1 MAITIKSI
9 ELCNFYNYYGDYEKN
24 RYDFEVGANIVVADN
39 GAGKSKLFNSLLW
52 IFKDKV
58 LDSDAT
64 TDKEQNIKY
73 PNTGIKVVSDKA
85 KKEAGINK
93 PVECGVKLTYDNGI
107 KLFEIHKKFYII
119 KKDNNYTSPSS
130 WSFDYRDVEITYK
143 EEFGKTKSVF
153 GEEEKM
159 NIINNLIRSDLR
171 HYSFFQGE
179 EVDNIIDFS
188 DSTSIKKAIDILAKV
203 TDVDDLTELSTI
215 VFNKSENDLKRKRSS
230 ITTNNNIINSKERDL
245 ELEKRKVNY
254 LKTDLA
260 RYQDEWERANIQ
272 YENYERSIT
281 NAKELS
287 RITAQIKEK
296 LVYLKRRREEL
307 EAHRNNVNDRF
318 FNGNYGWLSLG
329 MQGMTNKYYDVLK
342 TYRNDLALQKST
354 GGEVYV
360 PIFPIG
366 SIDVKSL
373 EKILE
378 DDKCHVCDRSFEDD
392 QKTREVIQKLKDW
405 VTKKEDNSYKGND
418 FQEFFDEI
426 QLKSQPFEKKDVDI
440 LKEIKE
446 HRIKE
451 IELDDKVK
459 RLLKEIKTLNSE
471 KFDLVGKESSVED
484 DDNEAKDII
493 NGWKSS
499 SKRRNDNENKINS
512 SKSSIIQSRKI
523 IASIK
528 EEINKY
534 SKGSVGENDINLNH
548 MLQDITEAIS
558 DAKSNIYSE
567 NIEKLEE
574 SANHFYSQLI
584 KYNKLKG
591 ANLKFDKLPNEGVAL
606 TVIGS
611 DGHRVTGNSE
621 GFQRIRKLAVV
632 MGIISLSKTFHYP
645 LFADAPLSSFGK
657 GFIKSFFEVIP
668 EVFPQSIIL
677 IKDIYKS
684 ESASKLDEIGDALYK
699 DKKINRIYLNELPQG
714 VEQNE
719 LSTIITKLK

>member
-1 MAITIKSI
+1 MAIIIKSI
-9 ELCNFYNYYGDYEKN
+9 ELCNFYNYYGNYEKN
-24 RYDFEVGANIVVADN
+24 NYEFEEGGNIVVADN

-52 IFKDKV
+52 IFKDKI

-73 PNTGIKVVSDKA
+73 PITAIKVVSDKA
-85 KKEAGINK
+85 KKEANINDF
-93 PVECGVKLTYDNGI
+93 VECGVKLTYHNGR
-107 KLFEIHKKFYII
+107 KLFEIHKRFFIVKNS
-119 KKDNNYTSPSS
+119 KEYTQSSS
-130 WSFDYRDVEITYK
+130 WSFDFRDVEITYK
-143 EEFGKTKSVF
+143 EEFGKTKSVINSD
-153 GEEEKM
+153 EKK

-188 DSTSIKKAIDILAKV
+188 DSTSIKRAIDILAKV
-203 TDVDDLTELSTI
+203 SDIDDLVDISSKLYD
-215 VFNKSENDLKRKRSS
+215 KSESDLKKKRGVISKNS
-230 ITTNNNIINSKERDL
+230 ELIKGKERERELEIRNLSNSKSDL
-245 ELEKRKVNY
+245 VLYKE
-254 LKTDLA
+254 
-260 RYQDEWERANIQ
+260 EWEVANSQ
-272 YENYERSIT
+272 YEQFERSIT
-281 NAKELS
+281 NAEELS
-287 RITAQIKEK
+287 RITGRIKEK
-296 LVYLKRRREEL
+296 LLMLKRRREEL
-307 EAHRNNVNDRF
+307 EAFRGNVNDRF
-318 FNGNYGWLSLG
+318 FNGNFGWLSLG
-329 MQGMTNKYYDVLK
+329 LQGKTNVYYEILK
-342 TYRNDLALQKST
+342 SYRNDLALQKSKD
-354 GGEVYV
+354 GDVYV

-392 QKTREVIQKLKDW
+392 DKARSVVVKLKNW
-405 VTKKEDNSYKGND
+405 VAKKNDSSYKGND

-426 QLKSQPFEKKDVDI
+426 QLKSQPFSKSDVDI
-440 LKEIKE
+440 LEEIKE

-451 IELDDKVK
+451 RELDDKVK
-459 RLLKEIKTLNSE
+459 KLVKDLKILNSE
-471 KFDLVGKESSVED
+471 KFDLVGKESSNEED
-484 DDNEAKDII
+484 EIKSKDII

-499 SKRRNDNENKINS
+499 SKRKNQYETKIETTKENINS
-512 SKSSIIQSRKI
+512 TRKKI
-523 IASIK
+523 TSLK
-528 EEINKY
+528 EEIEKY
-534 SKGSVGENDINLNH
+534 SQGSVENNELELNH
-548 MLQDITEAIS
+548 MIADIAEAIQET
-558 DAKSNIYSE
+558 KSNVYSE
-567 NIEKLEE
+567 NIEKLEI
-574 SANHFYSQLI
+574 SANQFYGDLV

-591 ANLKFDKLPNEGVAL
+591 ARLKFDKLPNEGVAL

-632 MGIISLSKTFHYP
+632 MGIISLSGTFHYP

-668 EVFPQSIIL
+668 KVFPQSIIL

-684 ESASKLDEIGDALYK
+684 ESESKLDEIGEALYK
-699 DKKINRIYLNELPQG
+699 EKNIKRIYLNESPEG